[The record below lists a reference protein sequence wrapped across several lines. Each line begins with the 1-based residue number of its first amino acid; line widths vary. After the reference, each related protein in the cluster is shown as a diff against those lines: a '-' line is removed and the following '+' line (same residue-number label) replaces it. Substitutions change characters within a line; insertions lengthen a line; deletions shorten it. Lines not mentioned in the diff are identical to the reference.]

1 MYSKEFIDN
10 IKIQY
15 EIEDVDEDELK
26 YICTKLSHLVC
37 AYRFKP
43 SMSIVNIGL
52 LNCLKNNVGWFLT
65 IDGINISIS
74 ILKYD
79 DFRQEDFK
87 ELRNISLL
95 RLLDGRHMPCVTGS
109 KGYFAY
115 LCPYKANPGILGVAD
130 PVTGDIIKVNPMIS
144 DLLVH
149 HRVINITK
157 INSIPSNIK
166 KRIWYIEN
174 VKPFVIDIPDEVPNK
189 PIYSDEEDV
198 LTLETD

>member
-10 IKIQY
+10 IKVQY
-15 EIEDVDEDELK
+15 EIEDVEEDELK
-26 YICTKLSHLVC
+26 YICTKISNLVC
-37 AYRFKP
+37 GYGFKP
-43 SMSIVNIGL
+43 SITIVNSGL
-52 LNCLKNNVGWFLT
+52 INCLKNNTGWFLT
-65 IDGINISIS
+65 IEGIKITIS

-87 ELRNISLL
+87 ELCNISLL
-95 RLLDGRHMPCVTGS
+95 RLLDGGHMPCVTGS

-115 LCPYKANPGILGVAD
+115 LVPYKANPSILGVAD
-130 PVTGDIIKVNPMIS
+130 PVTGDIIKVNPIIS

-157 INSIPSNIK
+157 INRIPDNIK
-166 KRIWYIEN
+166 RRVWYTEN

-189 PIYSDEEDV
+189 PIYSDEDDV